1 MSDNFDPAL
10 AAGAI
15 GSIVVFAICGIV
27 GCLYK
32 DCKQQRK
39 SLKQSRS
46 DPDLENMIQEA
57 IPSASAGRYASPQA
71 PASTTSLHTVSSF
84 E

>member
-1 MSDNFDPAL
+1 MSDSFDPAL

-15 GSIVVFAICGIV
+15 GSIVFVAVCGI
-27 GCLYK
+27 GLCLFR

-39 SLKQSRS
+39 ALKQSRS
-46 DPDLENMIQEA
+46 DTDLENMITEE
-57 IPSASAGRYASPQA
+57 PSEERYASPPT
-71 PASTTSLHTVSSF
+71 PASTVSLRT

>member
-1 MSDNFDPAL
+1 MSDSLDPAL

-39 SLKQSRS
+39 ALKQSRS
-46 DPDLENMIQEA
+46 DLDLESLTSTEG
-57 IPSASAGRYASPQA
+57 SSEVRYASPPT
-71 PASTTSLHTVSSF
+71 PASTTSSRMESSF

>member
-1 MSDNFDPAL
+1 MSDSLDPAL

-39 SLKQSRS
+39 ALKHSRS
-46 DPDLENMIQEA
+46 DPDLENLTTTAE
-57 IPSASAGRYASPQA
+57 PSEVRYASPPT
-71 PASTTSLHTVSSF
+71 PASTVSLRT

>member
-1 MSDNFDPAL
+1 MSDSFDPAL

-15 GSIVVFAICGIV
+15 GSIVFVAVCGI
-27 GCLYK
+27 GLCLFK

-39 SLKQSRS
+39 ALKHSRS
-46 DPDLENMIQEA
+46 DPDLENLTTIAE
-57 IPSASAGRYASPQA
+57 PSEVRYASPQA
-71 PASTTSLHTVSSF
+71 PASTVSLRT

>member
-1 MSDNFDPAL
+1 MSDSMDPAL

-15 GSIVVFAICGIV
+15 GSIVFVAVCGI
-27 GCLYK
+27 GLCLFK

-39 SLKQSRS
+39 ALKHSRS
-46 DPDLENMIQEA
+46 DPDLENLTTTIAE
-57 IPSASAGRYASPQA
+57 PSEVRYASPPT
-71 PASTTSLHTVSSF
+71 PASTVSLRT

>member
-1 MSDNFDPAL
+1 MSDSLDPAL

-15 GSIVVFAICGIV
+15 GSIVAFAICGIV

-39 SLKQSRS
+39 ALKQSRS
-46 DPDLENMIQEA
+46 DPDLENMITEG
-57 IPSASAGRYASPQA
+57 PSEERYASPPT
-71 PASTTSLHTVSSF
+71 PASTVSLRT